1 MKEISII
8 VCSYNHDKWIERCL
22 RSLIHQKIVK
32 SEDYEIVLVNDNS
45 KDNTSKI
52 LKKYMSTNNL
62 KIINNSK
69 NLGLPSSINKAIHY
83 SSGRYIV
90 RVDSDDYVDRY
101 FLFFLSYFLNNNREY
116 SAVAC
121 DYVLVNDNEQYLQKK
136 NCAREEIA
144 CGIMF
149 RREAIIDVG
158 LYNKN
163 FSMREG
169 HELRKRLEK
178 KYKIARIEFPL
189 YKYRKHSL
197 NRTKNLK
204 QLKKFDKKLRKIK

>member
-1 MKEISII
+1 MKEISVII
-8 VCSYNHDKWIERCL
+8 CSFNHQKWIERCL
-22 RSLIHQKIVK
+22 RSLINQKIIK
-32 SEDYEIVLVNDNS
+32 QDEYEILIVNDKS
-45 KDNTSKI
+45 QDNTKKI
-52 LKKYMSTNNL
+52 LKKYNYISNL

-69 NLGLPSSINKAIHY
+69 NIGLPSSINNAIHQ

-101 FLFFLSYFLNNNREY
+101 FLFFLHYFLSNNRNY
-116 SAVAC
+116 GAASC
-121 DYVLVNDNEQYLQKK
+121 DYIIVDDKEEYLRTENSQK
-136 NCAREEIA
+136 NEIA

-149 RREAIIDVG
+149 RREALIDIG

-169 HELRKRLEK
+169 HELKKRFEK
-178 KYKIARIEFPL
+178 KYEIGRIPFPL

-197 NRTKNLK
+197 NRTKNIKL
-204 QLKKFDKKLRKIK
+204 LKKFDKKLRKLK